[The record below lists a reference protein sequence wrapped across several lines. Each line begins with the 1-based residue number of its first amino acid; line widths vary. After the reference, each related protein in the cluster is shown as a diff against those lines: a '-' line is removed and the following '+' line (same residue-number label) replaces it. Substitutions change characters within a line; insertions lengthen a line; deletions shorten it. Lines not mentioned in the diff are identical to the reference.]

1 MLPCSPNNTDTLPVN
16 ESSSRYRTRS
26 VCLRISLRQ
35 GRLTMSQTGSQSTE
49 DEIQAS
55 WVELD
60 GCTTAVASRRDSVIG
75 PQGTTSSL
83 LQGELERILLEAQL
97 ECERSTHADGSENT
111 SQASPQKTT
120 TPQVA
125 SEENSVTECILQPE
139 DWHQCRRCSSAE
151 WVWQWSSRPENQP
164 PKKLMFQQPKRSCS
178 LGVGKSGAMKWGFF
192 SSEVFLLF
200 IPSLVTS
207 HLLTLA
213 VGIYLGKRLATSST
227 SPL

>member
-1 MLPCSPNNTDTLPVN
+1 M
-16 ESSSRYRTRS
+16 
-26 VCLRISLRQ
+26 SL
-35 GRLTMSQTGSQSTE
+35 TGSQSTE

-60 GCTTAVASRRDSVIG
+60 GFTTTVASRRDSVIG

-97 ECERSTHADGSENT
+97 ECERSTQADGT
-111 SQASPQKTT
+111 SQASPQKTI

-164 PKKLMFQQPKRSCS
+164 PKKLMFQQPKRSGS
-178 LGVGKSGAMKWGFF
+178 LGGGKSGVMKWGFF